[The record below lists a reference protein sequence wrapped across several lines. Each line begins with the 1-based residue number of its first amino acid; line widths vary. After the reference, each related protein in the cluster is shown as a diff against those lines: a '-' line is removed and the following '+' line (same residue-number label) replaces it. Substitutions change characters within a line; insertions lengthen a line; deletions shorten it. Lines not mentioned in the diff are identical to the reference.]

1 MVCMFS
7 ARAGIGGVSLPHH
20 ILNKVGDLSFKL
32 YFSKQTLVGQT
43 SIRKVLKKLFD
54 NSFSEESPLT
64 ECILCE
70 GVIQVL
76 LPEWPGIL
84 QE

>member
-32 YFSKQTLVGQT
+32 YFSKQTLLGN
-43 SIRKVLKKLFD
+43 IKGKFKKKLFD